1 MTSMCAL
8 FAELTALIEDV
19 HGVAVEGQATG
30 LSSDIHAV
38 LARAV
43 DHGLARA
50 SEAVGI
56 IRARL
61 PAE

>member
-1 MTSMCAL
+1 VTAMREL

-30 LSSDIHAV
+30 LSLDIHNV

-43 DHGLARA
+43 DDGLDRA
-50 SEAVGI
+50 SEAVRSI
-56 IRARL
+56 LARL

>member
-1 MTSMCAL
+1 MTSVRQL
-8 FAELTALIEDV
+8 FTDLTALIEDV

-30 LSSDIHAV
+30 LSSDIQAV

-50 SEAVGI
+50 SEAVGL